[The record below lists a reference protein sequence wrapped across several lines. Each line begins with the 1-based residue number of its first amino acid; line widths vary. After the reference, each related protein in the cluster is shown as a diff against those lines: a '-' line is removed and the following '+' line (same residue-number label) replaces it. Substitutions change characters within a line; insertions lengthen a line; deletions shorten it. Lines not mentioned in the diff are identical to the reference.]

1 MSEASALDTV
11 SVKAGS
17 RIGLCR
23 ESDPCATVFPY
34 ATVWDTICLLVYIAY
49 VCTLVIVGPNEDHN
63 NEDNDNEDKDN
74 KVDISRTFL
83 EHLVLFK
90 LPFSIFVEKCKK

>member
-17 RIGLCR
+17 RIGLCS
-23 ESDPCATVFPY
+23 EADPCATVFPY

-63 NEDNDNEDKDN
+63 NEDNDNEDNDNKDN
-74 KVDISRTFL
+74 TDHFQDTSGCL
-83 EHLVLFK
+83 SGSANH
-90 LPFSIFVEKCKK
+90 S